1 MSRAALA
8 VIGHERA
15 TVLCSDYT
23 RRELPTTDGRTAF
36 LGNPPYVRH
45 HVLTPAI
52 KAWAQ
57 GAARELGHGV
67 SGLAGLHAYFFL
79 ATAHLGRAGD
89 VGCFV
94 TSAEWLDVNY
104 GAIVRELLLR
114 ALGGEAIH
122 VLEPESLP
130 FDNTAT
136 TAAIACFRISE
147 QPESVRFRA
156 VHSLT
161 AIADLATEGQ

>member
-1 MSRAALA
+1 MAIDCDPVATLMSRAALA

-23 RRELPTTDGRTAF
+23 RLELPTTDRRTAF

-79 ATAHLGRAGD
+79 ATAHLAGP
-89 VGCFV
+89 
-94 TSAEWLDVNY
+94 A
-104 GAIVRELLLR
+104 
-114 ALGGEAIH
+114 
-122 VLEPESLP
+122 
-130 FDNTAT
+130 
-136 TAAIACFRISE
+136 TAAAS
-147 QPESVRFRA
+147 
-156 VHSLT
+156 
-161 AIADLATEGQ
+161 